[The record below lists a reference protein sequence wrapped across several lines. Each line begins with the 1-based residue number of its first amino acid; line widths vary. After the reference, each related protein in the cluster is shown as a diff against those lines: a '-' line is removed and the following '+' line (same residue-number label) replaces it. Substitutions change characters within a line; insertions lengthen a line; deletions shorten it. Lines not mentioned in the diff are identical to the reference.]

1 VNTNTKKIASRKVTP
16 QRENKMSE
24 LERVFSEIY
33 SELEQLNS
41 TFEKINESLLKTA
54 NELAVHNAII
64 SSIRDINSPEYE
76 IHFTPDFSKE
86 KLN

>member
-1 VNTNTKKIASRKVTP
+1 VNTNTKKIASRKVIR
-16 QRENKMSE
+16 QKENKMEE

>member
-1 VNTNTKKIASRKVTP
+1 M
-16 QRENKMSE
+16 EE
-24 LERVFSEIY
+24 LERIFSEIY

>member
-1 VNTNTKKIASRKVTP
+1 M
-16 QRENKMSE
+16 EE
-24 LERVFSEIY
+24 LERVFGEIHA
-33 SELEQLNS
+33 ELEQLNS

-64 SSIRDINSPEYE
+64 SSIKNMDSPYYE
-76 IHFTPDFSKE
+76 IQFTPDFSTD

>member
-1 VNTNTKKIASRKVTP
+1 MNTNTKKIASRKVTH
-16 QRENKMSE
+16 QRENKMEE
-24 LERVFSEIY
+24 LERIFSEIY

>member
-1 VNTNTKKIASRKVTP
+1 MNTNTKKIASRKVIR
-16 QRENKMSE
+16 QKENKMEE
-24 LERVFSEIY
+24 LQLIWREIQA
-33 SELEQLNS
+33 ELEQLNS

>member
-1 VNTNTKKIASRKVTP
+1 MNTNTKKIASRKVIR
-16 QRENKMSE
+16 QKENKMEE

>member
-1 VNTNTKKIASRKVTP
+1 M
-16 QRENKMSE
+16 EE
-24 LERVFSEIY
+24 LERVFGEIHA
-33 SELEQLNS
+33 ELEQLKS

-76 IHFTPDFSKE
+76 VHFTPDFSKE

>member
-1 VNTNTKKIASRKVTP
+1 M
-16 QRENKMSE
+16 EE
-24 LERVFSEIY
+24 LENVFSEIHA
-33 SELEQLNS
+33 ELEQLKS

-64 SSIRDINSPEYE
+64 SSIKNMDSPDYE
-76 IHFTPDFSKE
+76 IQFTPDFSTD

>member
-1 VNTNTKKIASRKVTP
+1 M
-16 QRENKMSE
+16 EE
-24 LERVFSEIY
+24 LERVFGEIHA
-33 SELEQLNS
+33 ELEQLNS

-64 SSIRDINSPEYE
+64 SSIRNSDSPDYE
-76 IHFTPDFSKE
+76 IQFTPDFSTD

>member
-1 VNTNTKKIASRKVTP
+1 MNTNTKKIASRKVTP

>member
-1 VNTNTKKIASRKVTP
+1 M
-16 QRENKMSE
+16 EE
-24 LERVFSEIY
+24 LERVFGEIHA
-33 SELEQLNS
+33 ELEQLNS

-64 SSIRDINSPEYE
+64 SSIKNMDSPDYE
-76 IHFTPDFSKE
+76 IQFTPDFSTD